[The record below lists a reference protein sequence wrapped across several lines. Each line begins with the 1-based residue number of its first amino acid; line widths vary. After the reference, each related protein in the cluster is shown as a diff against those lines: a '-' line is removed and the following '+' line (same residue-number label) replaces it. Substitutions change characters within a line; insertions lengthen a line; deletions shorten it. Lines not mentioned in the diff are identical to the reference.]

1 MIQVDPNLDHM
12 LFHYIEHTR
21 NCNPPIILAFQMGTA
36 EPIGKKITFTSES
49 IVALSDE

>member
-12 LFHYIEHTR
+12 LFHYLEHTR

-36 EPIGKKITFTSES
+36 ESIEKKLLLRRK
-49 IVALSDE
+49 ALLL